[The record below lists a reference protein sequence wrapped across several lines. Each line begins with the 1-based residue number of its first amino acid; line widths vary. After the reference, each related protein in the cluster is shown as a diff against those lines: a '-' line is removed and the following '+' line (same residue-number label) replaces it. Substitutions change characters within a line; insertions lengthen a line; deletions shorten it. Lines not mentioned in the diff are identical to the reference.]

1 MALHPMLMAERRPRV
16 TLTVILLIAVIVR
29 LGFWFAVVGFD
40 TTGWG
45 DEPDYHAHAL
55 DISEGRGFLSP
66 RGEVTAYRP
75 PLYPIVLS
83 GLYRITGPDPD
94 AARAFQVLLGGI
106 IVLLVYVLARQ
117 LFSTRVGLVAAAL
130 AAVNPGLV
138 YLSALIMTEN
148 LYVILLLLMLMLL
161 VREWR
166 SPSASVK
173 NFAFAGVI
181 AGLCSLTRPTAFT
194 AAILLAG
201 VTLLFARERFGI
213 RLKQAV
219 TFMLVTVALV
229 MPWSI
234 RNYIQMGEWV
244 TFTTHGGITFYE
256 SNNML
261 NYEVP
266 EFRGIVVL
274 PRRAV
279 PDWDKICDLPEVE
292 HDRRS
297 WKMGIDFIRE
307 HPREFSRMAWW
318 KFARFWRV
326 RSGLNLAGAAGI
338 EGSEGS
344 ALARLASRVDVFT
357 LYWIPVLS
365 LFVLGLLTTARYYR
379 RLMPLYAVLA
389 AHVLLAMLFHGSL
402 RARMPI
408 EPIIS
413 ILAAAAA
420 VAVVMSAGRRA
431 AGEGPA

>member
-1 MALHPMLMAERRPRV
+1 MALRPMLMAERRPRV
-16 TLTVILLIAVIVR
+16 TLTVILLIAVIAR

-45 DEPDYHAHAL
+45 DEPDYHAHAV
-55 DISEGRGFLSP
+55 DISEGRGFLNS
-66 RGEVTAYRP
+66 RGEVTAGRP
-75 PLYPIVLS
+75 PLYPILLS

-94 AARAFQVLLGGI
+94 AARALQVVLGGV
-106 IVLLVYVLARQ
+106 IVLLVYALARQ

-148 LYVILLLLMLMLL
+148 MYVILLLLMMMVL

-166 SPSASVK
+166 NPSASVK
-173 NFAFAGVI
+173 SFAVAGVI

-194 AAILLAG
+194 VAILLAG
-201 VTLLFARERFGI
+201 VTFVFARERFGI
-213 RLKQAV
+213 RLKQV
-219 TFMLVTVALV
+219 VVFMLVTVALV
-229 MPWSI
+229 VPWSV
-234 RNYIQMGEWV
+234 RNYVQMGDWV

-279 PDWDKICDLPEVE
+279 PGWDEIRDLPEVE
-292 HDRRS
+292 HDREAWR
-297 WKMGIDFIRE
+297 MGIAFIRE

-326 RSGLNLAGAAGI
+326 RSGLNLAGAAGVD
-338 EGSEGS
+338 GSGGS
-344 ALARLASRVDVFT
+344 ALAGLASRVDVFT

-365 LFVLGLLTTARYYR
+365 LFVLGLFTTAKYYR
-379 RLMPLYAVLA
+379 RLIPLYTVLGT
-389 AHVLLAMLFHGSL
+389 HVLLALLFHGSL

-420 VAVVMSAGRRA
+420 VAVVMSTGRRSTR
-431 AGEGPA
+431 EGPA